1 MSSISESMSNISESV
16 SSINESICFR
26 RDDFN
31 LYAFLLFCIIVFLV
45 FVLKN
50 NRENFSQINL
60 YKHQTNQELLK
71 TIEKLQN
78 DIYKCEISKQ
88 RCFGDLQQLKNNQPN
103 QDTRLLNKIYN
114 PLVQPG
120 RIYPQGRFNVSG
132 SDNFQQLGFVFN
144 GNERYPLF
152 GRPKYKGRSDRY
164 EYYII
169 DESRNRL
176 KIPFK
181 SKNDNEVFDGD
192 TIKVLDTDYQV
203 KIYDY
208 DEYRY
213 DPDVF

>member
-1 MSSISESMSNISESV
+1 MSSNSDT
-16 SSINESICFR
+16 ICFQR
-26 RDDFN
+26 EDFN
-31 LYAFLLFCIIVFLV
+31 LYAFLLFCVIVFLV
-45 FVLKN
+45 FILKN

-60 YKHQTNQELLK
+60 YKHQSNQELLK
-71 TIEKLQN
+71 NISKLQN
-78 DIYKCEISKQ
+78 DVYKCEISKQ
-88 RCFGDLQQLKNNQPN
+88 RCFGDLQQLKDNQSY
-103 QDTRLLNKIYN
+103 QDTRLLLNKIYN

-120 RIYPQGRFNVSG
+120 RIYQQGRFNVSRTN
-132 SDNFQQLGFVFN
+132 NFQQLGFVFN
-144 GNERYPLF
+144 GNERYRLF

-181 SKNDNEVFDGD
+181 SKNDNEIFDGD
-192 TIKVLDTDYQV
+192 TIKIFDIDYQV

>member
-1 MSSISESMSNISESV
+1 MSSN
-16 SSINESICFR
+16 NESICFQ

-31 LYAFLLFCIIVFLV
+31 LYAFLLFCIIIFLV

-60 YKHQTNQELLK
+60 YKHQSNQELLK

-78 DIYKCEISKQ
+78 DVYNCEISKQ
-88 RCFGDLQQLKNNQPN
+88 RCFRDLQQLQENQSH
-103 QDTRLLNKIYN
+103 QDIRLLNKIYN

-120 RIYPQGRFNVSG
+120 RIYPQGRFNVPG
-132 SDNFQQLGFVFN
+132 TNNFQQLGFVFN
-144 GNERYPLF
+144 NNERYPLF
-152 GRPKYKGRSDRY
+152 GRPKYRGRSDRY

-181 SKNDNEVFDGD
+181 SKNDNELFDGD

-208 DEYRY
+208 DEFRY
-213 DPDVF
+213 DPDIF